1 MSTKAVASVI
11 EGSTQGQSN
20 EDKDLPAGVINQ
32 QSSLSVEAGT
42 ETRCSGL
49 EIKWEERRYG
59 QIPPLRSLDRKR
71 KQEIGC

>member
-1 MSTKAVASVI
+1 MLSKAAPRASQ
-11 EGSTQGQSN
+11 TRTN
-20 EDKDLPAGVINQ
+20 EDLPEGVSDQ